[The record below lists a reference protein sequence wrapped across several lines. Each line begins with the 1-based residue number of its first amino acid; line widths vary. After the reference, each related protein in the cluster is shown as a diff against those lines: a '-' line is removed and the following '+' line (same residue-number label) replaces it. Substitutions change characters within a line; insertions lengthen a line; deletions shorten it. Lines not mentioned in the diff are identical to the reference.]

1 MRHFG
6 LIGEH
11 LEHSFSKKFF
21 TAKFKA
27 EEIAADYQL
36 FELSNIETI
45 NELIAKEELAGFNV
59 TIPYKQ
65 SIIPL
70 LDEVTDTAREV
81 GAVNC
86 VKITDGKK
94 VGYNT
99 DVKGIET
106 TLGWLDIKP
115 ETQALILGTGG
126 ASKAVQYVLR
136 KNDIAFKV
144 VSRDSS
150 RGDITYNELTEE
162 IIKEHELI
170 INTTP
175 LGMFPNVDQAPELNY
190 EAIGEEHMIFELIY
204 NPATTEF
211 MRRCKERGANVMGG
225 MMMLQTQA
233 IASWHIWKESNPVS
247 GEISPIIQ

>member
-36 FELSNIETI
+36 FELSNIEAI

-126 ASKAVQYVLR
+126 ASKAVQYVL
-136 KNDIAFKV
+136 A
-144 VSRDSS
+144 SLQSHS
-150 RGDITYNELTEE
+150 
-162 IIKEHELI
+162 
-170 INTTP
+170 
-175 LGMFPNVDQAPELNY
+175 LG
-190 EAIGEEHMIFELIY
+190 
-204 NPATTEF
+204 
-211 MRRCKERGANVMGG
+211 R
-225 MMMLQTQA
+225 
-233 IASWHIWKESNPVS
+233 
-247 GEISPIIQ
+247 